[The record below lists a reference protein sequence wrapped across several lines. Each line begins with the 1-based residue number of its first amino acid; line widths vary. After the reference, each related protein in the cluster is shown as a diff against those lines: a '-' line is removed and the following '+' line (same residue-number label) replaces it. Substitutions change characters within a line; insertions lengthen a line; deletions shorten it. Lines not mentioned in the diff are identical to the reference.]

1 MPVWRRFFDQ
11 TQIRQILF
19 CEEARD
25 LDAGCQW
32 LPDRTI
38 WIALVLA
45 ATELWEESKDDGMS
59 GESPDFE
66 FDVCVVGGCGHVG
79 LPLAIV
85 MAHRELRVAIDDI
98 DTSAVETVRSGRM
111 PFMEEKA
118 EPMLAEVINKNLIVD
133 DDPTLISRSRIVVVI
148 IGTPVDEHLNPTFH
162 KIHRFFVSMMP
173 YFVDGQCII
182 LRSTVYPGT
191 TEKVDALVR
200 ASGRRIHVAF
210 CPERIA
216 QGCAMRELVE
226 LPQIVAGCD
235 DEATRMATDLF
246 SRIAPSIM
254 PMQPIEAEL
263 TKIFA
268 NVWRYIQFATANQFF
283 MIATDYGLDF
293 YRIYD
298 ALTRDYPRMA
308 GLPKSGFAAGPCLF
322 KDTMQLAAATESR
335 FPLGHA
341 AMLINEGLPDFVV
354 QQMKSRYPL
363 GDLTVGI
370 LGMAFKGDIDDTR
383 ESLSYKLRKILEY
396 EARAVVCTDPYV
408 DDPRLVSL
416 DEALE
421 RSDVLVLGAPHSDYR
436 SLVIPD
442 GKPVVDVWNFFGKG
456 AQLT

>member
-1 MPVWRRFFDQ
+1 M
-11 TQIRQILF
+11 
-19 CEEARD
+19 A
-25 LDAGCQW
+25 
-32 LPDRTI
+32 
-38 WIALVLA
+38 
-45 ATELWEESKDDGMS
+45 SS
-59 GESPDFE
+59 GESAEFE

-85 MAHRELRVAIDDI
+85 MAHRGLRVAIDDI
-98 DTSAVETVRSGRM
+98 DTSAVEMVRSGRM
-111 PFMEEKA
+111 PFMEDKA
-118 EPMLAEVINKNLIVD
+118 EPMLAEVINRNLIVD
-133 DDPTLISRSRIVVVI
+133 DDRTLISRSRIVVVV

-162 KIHRFFVSMMP
+162 KIHRFFLDTMP
-173 YFVDGQCII
+173 YLVDGQCLI
-182 LRSTVYPGT
+182 LRSTLYPGT
-191 TEKVDALVR
+191 TEKVDALLR
-200 ASGRRIHVAF
+200 ASGRRVHVAF

-235 DEATRMATDLF
+235 DEATSVATALF
-246 SRIAPSIM
+246 GRIAPSIV
-254 PMQPIEAEL
+254 PMEPVEAEL

-283 MIATDYGLDF
+283 MIATDYGIDF
-293 YRIYD
+293 YRIHD

-335 FPLGHA
+335 FMLGHA
-341 AMLINEGLPDFVV
+341 AMLINEGLPDFIVHH
-354 QQMKSRYPL
+354 MKSRYEL
-363 GDLTVGI
+363 QDLTVGI

-396 EARAVVCTDPYV
+396 EAAAVVCTDPYA
-408 DDPRLVSL
+408 DDPRLVTL

-442 GKPVVDVWNFFGKG
+442 DKPVVDIWNFYGKG

>member
-1 MPVWRRFFDQ
+1 MGSPS
-11 TQIRQILF
+11 
-19 CEEARD
+19 
-25 LDAGCQW
+25 
-32 LPDRTI
+32 
-38 WIALVLA
+38 
-45 ATELWEESKDDGMS
+45 ESA
-59 GESPDFE
+59 EFE

-98 DTSAVETVRSGRM
+98 DTAAVETVRSGRM

-118 EPMLAEVINKNLIVD
+118 EPMLAEVVNKNLIVD

-148 IGTPVDEHLNPTFH
+148 VGTPVDEHLNPTFH
-162 KIHRFFVSMMP
+162 RIHRFFASMVP
-173 YFVDGQCII
+173 YLVDGQCII

-191 TEKVDALVR
+191 TEKVDKFLR
-200 ASGRRIHVAF
+200 ASDRRVHVAF

-216 QGCAMRELVE
+216 QGRAMRELVE

-235 DEATRMATDLF
+235 DEATRVATDLF
-246 SRIAPSIM
+246 SRIAPSII

-308 GLPKSGFAAGPCLF
+308 GLPKGGFAAGPCLF

-335 FPLGHA
+335 FSLGHA
-341 AMLINEGLPDFVV
+341 AMLVNEGLPNYLVHH
-354 QQMKSRYPL
+354 MKLRYSL
-363 GDLTVGI
+363 ADLTVGI
-370 LGMAFKGDIDDTR
+370 LGMAFKGDTDDTR

-396 EARAVVCTDPYV
+396 EAREVMCTDPFV
-408 DDPRLVSL
+408 EDPTLVTL
-416 DEALE
+416 EEALE
-421 RSDVLVLGAPHSDYR
+421 RSDVLVLAAPHSDYR
-436 SLVIPD
+436 TLVIPD